1 MDFTTYWQYSDMV
14 TRTLFFLLLV
24 LSIASWVTGIIRIL
38 QSRKL
43 AASVADDLSAQIH
56 SKQASLVDTDAA
68 SRRLV
73 IEQTLL
79 KHIGRYRFASERG
92 LPILGTTAAIA
103 PFIGLFGTVWGIFH
117 ALHNIG
123 VSGQAG
129 LGQVAGPVGEAL
141 IMTGLGIAVAI
152 PAVVFYNLA
161 VRINRRVMYHA
172 NDRAHD
178 LLAQSTELAA
188 VQQALIQNSAA
199 KHGTTNQTQ
208 LTKHGNTDRQAVQSS
223 EHYHK
228 SAPLQL

>member
-1 MDFTTYWQYSDMV
+1 MDFTSYWQYSDLV
-14 TRTLFFLLLV
+14 TKSLFFLLLV
-24 LSIASWVTGIIRIL
+24 LSVLSWVTGIIRIL

-43 AASVADDLSAQIH
+43 AACVADDLSQQVEIKRSAVIN
-56 SKQASLVDTDAA
+56 SDAA
-68 SRRLV
+68 MRRLV
-73 IEQTLL
+73 IEQALL

-123 VSGQAG
+123 TSGQAG

-178 LLAQSTELAA
+178 LLAQSVDLAA
-188 VQQALIQNSAA
+188 MQLSMEPHNVAEKQGI
-199 KHGTTNQTQ
+199 TTNVT
-208 LTKHGNTDRQAVQSS
+208 GS
-223 EHYHK
+223 K
-228 SAPLQL
+228 SAHSNSSIHTDTQEAYQQ

>member
-1 MDFTTYWQYSDMV
+1 MDFTSYWQYSDLV
-14 TRTLFFLLLV
+14 TKSLFFLLLV
-24 LSIASWVTGIIRIL
+24 LSVLSWVTGIIRIL

-43 AASVADDLSAQIH
+43 AACVADDLSQQVEMKRSAVIN
-56 SKQASLVDTDAA
+56 SDAA
-68 SRRLV
+68 MRRLV
-73 IEQTLL
+73 IEQALL

-123 VSGQAG
+123 TSGQAG

-178 LLAQSTELAA
+178 LLAQSVDLAA
-188 VQQALIQNSAA
+188 M
-199 KHGTTNQTQ
+199 Q
-208 LTKHGNTDRQAVQSS
+208 LSMEPHNVAEKQGISTSVTFS
-223 EHYHK
+223 K
-228 SAPLQL
+228 SAHSNSSIHTDTQEAYQQ

>member
-1 MDFTTYWQYSDMV
+1 MDFVSYWQYSDMV
-14 TRTLFFLLLV
+14 TKTLFFLLLALSV
-24 LSIASWVTGIIRIL
+24 LSWVTGIIRII

-43 AASVADDLSAQIH
+43 AADVADDLSAQIQTKR
-56 SKQASLVDTDAA
+56 SELTTPDAA

-73 IEQTLL
+73 TEQTLL

-123 VSGQAG
+123 TSGQAG

-178 LLAQSTELAA
+178 LLAQS
-188 VQQALIQNSAA
+188 A
-199 KHGTTNQTQ
+199 KLLG
-208 LTKHGNTDRQAVQSS
+208 VQSS
-223 EHYHK
+223 AEHPDSVAIAPANAVK
-228 SAPLQL
+228 SDKTNTAPTKKQEGYRHSATSQL

>member
-1 MDFTTYWQYSDMV
+1 MDFTSYWQYSDLV
-14 TRTLFFLLLV
+14 TKSLFFLLLV
-24 LSIASWVTGIIRIL
+24 LSVLSWVTGIIRIL

-43 AASVADDLSAQIH
+43 AACVADDLSQQVEMKRSAVIN
-56 SKQASLVDTDAA
+56 SDAA
-68 SRRLV
+68 MRRLV
-73 IEQTLL
+73 IEQALL

-123 VSGQAG
+123 TSGQAG

-178 LLAQSTELAA
+178 LLAQSVDLAA
-188 VQQALIQNSAA
+188 MQPSMETHNVAEKQGI
-199 KHGTTNQTQ
+199 TTNVT
-208 LTKHGNTDRQAVQSS
+208 GS
-223 EHYHK
+223 K
-228 SAPLQL
+228 SAHSNSSIHTDKQEAYQQ

>member
-1 MDFTTYWQYSDMV
+1 MDFTSYWQYSDLV
-14 TRTLFFLLLV
+14 TKSLFFLLLV
-24 LSIASWVTGIIRIL
+24 LSVLSWVTGIIRIL

-43 AASVADDLSAQIH
+43 AACVADDLSQQVEMKRSAVIN
-56 SKQASLVDTDAA
+56 SDAA
-68 SRRLV
+68 MRRLV
-73 IEQTLL
+73 IEQALL

-123 VSGQAG
+123 TSGQAG

-178 LLAQSTELAA
+178 LLAQSVDLAA
-188 VQQALIQNSAA
+188 MQLSMETHNVAEKQGI
-199 KHGTTNQTQ
+199 TTNVT
-208 LTKHGNTDRQAVQSS
+208 GS
-223 EHYHK
+223 K
-228 SAPLQL
+228 SAHSNSSIHTDKQESYQQ